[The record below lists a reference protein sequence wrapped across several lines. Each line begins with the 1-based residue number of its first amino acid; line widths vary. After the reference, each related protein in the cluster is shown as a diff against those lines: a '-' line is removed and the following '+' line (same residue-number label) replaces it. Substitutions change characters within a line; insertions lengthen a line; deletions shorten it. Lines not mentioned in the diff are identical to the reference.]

1 MQQMYSCPNCRAPV
15 VFGQAS
21 CANCKMVFNWPT
33 TPAPPQNQSSQSQY
47 TGQQASPGNQ
57 PAGPGDQDNDQQQD
71 SDTGPGLLQLI
82 QVYKG
87 TIVKISISVVI
98 VAAFAGAAIAMWGE
112 ISRPFV
118 APVVSSFD
126 ASASTIT
133 PGQEAT
139 LHWDV
144 AGASSVSIS
153 PGIGTVSSNG
163 SRKISPESTATY
175 TLVANNMS
183 GSVRRFVTI
192 KVTAAPPSIDKF
204 GFNTDS
210 IFTGQSAILSWSV
223 TGATSVSINPD
234 IGTVSS
240 TGTQSVAPS
249 LTTTYT
255 LTASNSAGNPTALA
269 MLTVT
274 KSSAPII
281 TTFSASQ
288 AFISGGQSSTLAWD
302 IIGPATIY
310 INQGVGAVPPKG
322 SREVTPTATTIY
334 TLTAENASSKVNRS
348 VTVTVEATNA
358 PGAAI
363 TKDPPAIKTFS
374 ASANSITLGDNIT
387 LTWAVTGART
397 VSISPDVGNVP
408 SSGWTMVIPTAADST
423 YKLSAVNT
431 FGTETAEVTV
441 TVNKSTDG
449 TAPVIKSFIASPS
462 SITVGEASSLSW
474 SIKGAALFTID
485 QGIGI
490 PASKFSQMVS
500 PAVTTDYTLT
510 AINSAGTDRA
520 IVTVTVTQ

>member
-15 VFGQAS
+15 AFGQAA
-21 CANCKMVFNWPT
+21 CANCKMVFNWPPSPT
-33 TPAPPQNQSSQSQY
+33 QPQNQSPQSQY
-47 TGQQASPGNQ
+47 PGQQDSLDNQ
-57 PAGPGDQDNDQQQD
+57 SAVPGDQDLDHPQD
-71 SDTGPGLLQLI
+71 IDDGPGLLQRI
-82 QVYKG
+82 QVYKE
-87 TIVKISISVVI
+87 TIIKISISVVI
-98 VAAFAGAAIAMWGE
+98 VTAFAGAAIAMWGE

-163 SRKISPESTATY
+163 SRTVSPESTATY
-175 TLVANNMS
+175 TLIANNIS
-183 GSVRRFVTI
+183 GSVRKSVTI

-240 TGTQSVAPS
+240 AGTQSVSPS

-269 MLTVT
+269 TLTVT

-281 TTFSASQ
+281 TTFSASE

-322 SREVTPTATTIY
+322 SKEVTPTATTIY
-334 TLTAENASSKVNRS
+334 TLTAENANSKVSRS

-358 PGAAI
+358 PGPAI
-363 TKDPPAIKTFS
+363 TKDPPAIKTFF
-374 ASANSITLGDNIT
+374 ASSNSITLGDNIT
-387 LTWAVTGART
+387 LTWAVSGARA
-397 VSISPDVGNVP
+397 VSISPDVGAVP
-408 SSGWTMVIPTAADST
+408 ASGWTMVIPTATDST

-441 TVNKSTDG
+441 TVNKSSDG
-449 TAPVIKSFIASPS
+449 TAPVIKSFTAVPG
-462 SITVGEASSLSW
+462 SITVGGTSSLSW

-490 PASKFSQMVS
+490 PASKFSQLVS
-500 PAVTTDYTLT
+500 PSVTTDYTLT

-520 IVTVTVTQ
+520 IVTVTVVQ

>member
-15 VFGQAS
+15 AYGQAS
-21 CANCKMVFNWPT
+21 CANCNMVFNWPPSP
-33 TPAPPQNQSSQSQY
+33 TPTQNQSSLSQY
-47 TGQQASPGNQ
+47 PGQQASPDNQ
-57 PAGPGDQDNDQQQD
+57 SAGPGAQDQPQN
-71 SDTGPGLLQLI
+71 SDDGPGLLQLI
-82 QVYKG
+82 QVHKG
-87 TIVKISISVVI
+87 TIIKISISVVI
-98 VAAFAGAAIAMWGE
+98 VAALVGAVIAMWGE
-112 ISRPFV
+112 ISRPFI

-126 ASASTIT
+126 AGASTIT

-163 SRKISPESTATY
+163 SRKVSPETTATY
-175 TLVANNMS
+175 TLIANNMS
-183 GSVRRFVTI
+183 GSVRKSVTI
-192 KVTAAPPSIDKF
+192 TVIAAPPSIDKF
-204 GFNTDS
+204 AFNADS
-210 IFTGQSAILSWSV
+210 IFTGQSAALSWSV
-223 TGATSVSINPD
+223 TGATSVSINPG

-240 TGTQSVAPS
+240 TGTQSVSPS

-269 MLTVT
+269 TLTVT
-274 KSSAPII
+274 ESSAPII

-288 AFISGGQSSTLAWD
+288 AFISGGQSSALIWD

-322 SREVTPTATTIY
+322 SKEVTPTATTTY
-334 TLTAENASSKVNRS
+334 TLTAENANSKVNRS

-363 TKDPPAIKTFS
+363 TKDPPAITTFS
-374 ASANSITLGDNIT
+374 ASSNSITLGDNIT
-387 LTWAVTGART
+387 LTWDISGARAI
-397 VSISPDVGNVP
+397 SISPDVGAVP
-408 SSGWTMVIPTAADST
+408 AKGWKMVIPTATNST

-441 TVNKSTDG
+441 TVNKSPDG
-449 TAPVIKSFIASPS
+449 TAPVIKSFIATPT
-462 SITVGEASSLSW
+462 SIPAGGTSNLTWA
-474 SIKGAALFTID
+474 IKGATLYTID

-490 PASKFSQMVS
+490 PASKFSETVS
-500 PAVTTDYTLT
+500 PSENTTYTLT

-520 IVTVTVTQ
+520 IVIVTVIQ